1 MSHTNNI
8 NTHGVV
14 RFITCGS
21 VDDGKSTL
29 IGRLLYDTKA
39 VLTDQIQAL
48 SKTKHARV
56 TASDAAIDL
65 ALLTDG
71 LEAER
76 EQGITIDVAYRYFA
90 TAKRKFIVADA
101 PGHEQYTRNMVTGAS
116 QADVAILLVDATR
129 IDTKLD
135 KINLLAQTKRHAAL
149 VKMLG
154 LKHIAVAVNKIDL
167 LNFDQTVFN
176 RIQEEILNLAK
187 TLNLPTPQVFPVS
200 ALLGD
205 NIVFKSKNFQWY
217 DGPTLL
223 DWLENLD
230 INSQKAGSSLRFP
243 VQYVARQDG
252 SAALDFRGYLGR
264 VEGGEINQGQVVTI
278 LPSGS
283 SATVSEIY
291 ISNGADSFAQDQ
303 SVALAKA
310 GDVIALTFTEDVDVS
325 RGDMIVS
332 GENPTAL
339 LSKQLTADLCWLD
352 SEALSTS
359 RKYILRHATNTVFVK
374 VKAINQVLDIETLS
388 HAIHADSLGVNMIG
402 QVELALQKPI
412 VADLFDDSLATGSF
426 VLIDE
431 VTNHTVA
438 AGMIR
443 EAHQ

>member
-1 MSHTNNI
+1 MEQLHNK

-48 SKTKHARV
+48 TRTKHARV

-76 EQGITIDVAYRYFA
+76 EQGITIDVAYRYFS
-90 TAKRKFIVADA
+90 TVKRKFIVADA

-129 IDTKLD
+129 LDTSKSN
-135 KINLLAQTKRHAAL
+135 ISLLAQTKRHAAI

-167 LNFDQTVFN
+167 LNFDEEVFKK
-176 RIQEEILNLAK
+176 IKEEILNLAN
-187 TLNLPTPQVFPVS
+187 TLKLPTPQVFPVS

-205 NIVFKSKNFQWY
+205 NIVNPSKNFNWY
-217 DGPTLL
+217 QGPTLL
-223 DWLENLD
+223 AWLEGLD
-230 INSQKAGSSLRFP
+230 ISSEKSGVNLRFP

-252 SAALDFRGYLGR
+252 SAAEDFRGYLGR
-264 VEGGEINQGQVVTI
+264 VESGEIHQGQQVTI
-278 LPSGS
+278 LPAGS
-283 SATVSEIY
+283 VATVAEIY
-291 ISNGADSFAQDQ
+291 ISNGLNSFGQNT
-303 SVALAKA
+303 SVEMAKA
-310 GDVIALTFTEDVDVS
+310 GDVIALTFSEDVDVS
-325 RGDMIVS
+325 RGDMIIAQDNS
-332 GENPTAL
+332 SDL
-339 LSKQLTADLCWLD
+339 LTKQLIADICWLD
-352 SEALSTS
+352 QDALSTS
-359 RKYILRHATNTVFVK
+359 RKYILRHTTNTVFTK
-374 VKAINQVLDIETLS
+374 VKNIIQILDIETLS
-388 HAIHADSLGVNMIG
+388 QAVEADSLGVNMIG
-402 QVELALQKPI
+402 RVELALQKPI
-412 VADLFDDSLATGSF
+412 AADLFDESLATGSF

-443 EAHQ
+443 EVL

>member
-1 MSHTNNI
+1 MNHTQDKNI
-8 NTHGVV
+8 HGVV

-48 SKTKHARV
+48 SKTKHSRV

-76 EQGITIDVAYRYFA
+76 EQGITIDVAYRYFS
-90 TAKRKFIVADA
+90 TVKRKFIVADA

-129 IDTKLD
+129 LDTSTAN
-135 KINLLAQTKRHAAL
+135 ISLLAQTKRHAAI

-167 LNFDQTVFN
+167 LNFDEEVF
-176 RIQEEILNLAK
+176 IKIKEEILNLAK
-187 TLNLPTPQVFPVS
+187 TLKLPTPQVFPVS

-205 NIVFKSKNFQWY
+205 NIVNPSKHFNWY
-217 DGPTLL
+217 QGPTLL
-223 DWLENLD
+223 AWLEGLD
-230 INSQKAGSSLRFP
+230 ISSEILEKNLRFP

-252 SAALDFRGYLGR
+252 SAAEDFRGYLGR
-264 VEGGEINQGQVVTI
+264 IESGEIRQGQSVTI
-278 LPSGS
+278 LPAGS
-283 SATVSEIY
+283 SATVAEIY
-291 ISNGADSFAQDQ
+291 ISNGIDSFNQNQ
-303 SVALAKA
+303 SVDVATA
-310 GDVIALTFTEDVDVS
+310 GDVIAMTFVEDVDVS
-325 RGDMIVS
+325 RGDMIVAQDNAS
-332 GENPTAL
+332 DL
-339 LSKQLTADLCWLD
+339 LSKQLIADICWLD
-352 SEALSTS
+352 QDALSTS
-359 RKYILRHATNTVFVK
+359 RKYILRHTTNTVFAK
-374 VKAINQVLDIETLS
+374 VKNIIQILDIETLS
-388 HAIHADSLGVNMIG
+388 QGVEGNSLGVNMIG

-412 VADLFDDSLATGSF
+412 AADLFDESLATGSF

-431 VTNHTVA
+431 ATNHTVA

-443 EAHQ
+443 EAL

>member
-1 MSHTNNI
+1 MKNTIDS

-39 VLTDQIQAL
+39 VLIDQIQAL

-129 IDTKLD
+129 IDTNLG

-167 LNFDQTVFN
+167 LSFDQTVFN
-176 RIQEEILNLAK
+176 KIQAEIFNLAK
-187 TLNLPTPQVFPVS
+187 ILNLPTPHVFPVS

-205 NIVFKSKNFQWY
+205 NIVTKSQNFQWY

-230 INSQKAGSSLRFP
+230 VDTQKIGSKLRFP

-252 SAALDFRGYLGR
+252 SAAQDFRGYLGR
-264 VEGGEINQGQVVTI
+264 VEGGEIHQGQSVTI
-278 LPSGS
+278 LPGGS
-283 SATVSEIY
+283 VATVSEIY
-291 ISNGADSFAQDQ
+291 ISNGSDSFTQDK
-303 SVALAKA
+303 SVALAKS
-310 GDVIALTFTEDVDVS
+310 GDVIALTFSEDVDVS
-325 RGDMIVS
+325 RGDMIIS
-332 GENPTAL
+332 GTDSEAI
-339 LSKQLTADLCWLD
+339 LSKQLIADICWLD
-352 SEALSTS
+352 QDNLSTS
-359 RKYILRHATNTVFVK
+359 RKYILRHATNTVFAK
-374 VKAINQVLDIETLS
+374 VKNIIQVLDIETLS
-388 HAIHADSLGVNMIG
+388 HGVESNALGVNMIG
-402 QVELALQKPI
+402 QVELTLQKPI
-412 VADLFDDSLATGSF
+412 VADLFDESLATGSF

-431 VTNHTVA
+431 ITNHTVA

-443 EAHQ
+443 EAH

>member
-1 MSHTNNI
+1 MEQLHNK

-48 SKTKHARV
+48 TKTKHARV

-76 EQGITIDVAYRYFA
+76 EQGITIDVAYRYFS
-90 TAKRKFIVADA
+90 TVKRKFIVADA

-129 IDTKLD
+129 LDTSKSN
-135 KINLLAQTKRHAAL
+135 ISLLAQTKRHAAI

-167 LNFDQTVFN
+167 LNFDEEVFKK
-176 RIQEEILNLAK
+176 IKEEILNLAN
-187 TLNLPTPQVFPVS
+187 TLKLPTPQVFPVS

-205 NIVFKSKNFQWY
+205 NIVNPSKNFNWY
-217 DGPTLL
+217 QGPTLL
-223 DWLENLD
+223 AWLEGLD
-230 INSQKAGSSLRFP
+230 ISSEKSGVNLRFP

-252 SAALDFRGYLGR
+252 SAAEDFRGYLGR
-264 VEGGEINQGQVVTI
+264 VESGEIHQGQQVTI
-278 LPSGS
+278 LPAGS
-283 SATVSEIY
+283 VATVAEIY
-291 ISNGADSFAQDQ
+291 ISNGLNSFGQNT
-303 SVALAKA
+303 SVEMAKA
-310 GDVIALTFTEDVDVS
+310 GDVIALTFSDDVDVS
-325 RGDMIVS
+325 RGDMIIAQDNS
-332 GENPTAL
+332 SDL
-339 LSKQLTADLCWLD
+339 LTKQLIADICWLD
-352 SEALSTS
+352 QDALSTS
-359 RKYILRHATNTVFVK
+359 RKYILRHTTNTVFTK
-374 VKAINQVLDIETLS
+374 VKNIIQILDIETLS
-388 HAIHADSLGVNMIG
+388 QAVEADSLGVNMIG
-402 QVELALQKPI
+402 RVELALQKPI
-412 VADLFDDSLATGSF
+412 AADLFDESLATGSF
-426 VLIDE
+426 VLIDD

-443 EAHQ
+443 EAL

>member
-1 MSHTNNI
+1 MEQLHNK

-48 SKTKHARV
+48 TKTKHARV

-76 EQGITIDVAYRYFA
+76 EQGITIDVAYRYFS
-90 TAKRKFIVADA
+90 TVKRKFIVADA

-129 IDTKLD
+129 LDTSKSN
-135 KINLLAQTKRHAAL
+135 ISLLAQTKRHAAI

-167 LNFDQTVFN
+167 LNFDEEVFKK
-176 RIQEEILNLAK
+176 IKEEILNLAN
-187 TLNLPTPQVFPVS
+187 TLKLPTPQVFPVS

-205 NIVFKSKNFQWY
+205 NIVNPSKNFNWY
-217 DGPTLL
+217 QGPTLL
-223 DWLENLD
+223 AWLEGLD
-230 INSQKAGSSLRFP
+230 ISSEKSGVNLRFP

-252 SAALDFRGYLGR
+252 SAAEDFRGYLGR
-264 VEGGEINQGQVVTI
+264 VESGEIHQGQQVTI
-278 LPSGS
+278 LPAGS
-283 SATVSEIY
+283 VATVAEIY
-291 ISNGADSFAQDQ
+291 ISNGLNSFGQNT
-303 SVALAKA
+303 SVEMAKA
-310 GDVIALTFTEDVDVS
+310 GDVIALTFSEDVDVS
-325 RGDMIVS
+325 RGDMIIAQDNS
-332 GENPTAL
+332 SDL
-339 LSKQLTADLCWLD
+339 LTKQLIADICWLD
-352 SEALSTS
+352 QDALSTS
-359 RKYILRHATNTVFVK
+359 RKYILRHTTNTVFTK
-374 VKAINQVLDIETLS
+374 VKNIIQILDIETLS
-388 HAIHADSLGVNMIG
+388 QAVEADSFGVNMIG

-412 VADLFDDSLATGSF
+412 AADLFDESLATGSF

-431 VTNHTVA
+431 ATNHTVA

-443 EAHQ
+443 EAL

>member
-1 MSHTNNI
+1 MNHTQDKNI
-8 NTHGVV
+8 HGVV

-48 SKTKHARV
+48 TRTKHARV

-76 EQGITIDVAYRYFA
+76 EQGITIDVAYRYFS
-90 TAKRKFIVADA
+90 TVKRKFIVADA

-129 IDTKLD
+129 LDTSKSN
-135 KINLLAQTKRHAAL
+135 ISLLAQTKRHAAI

-167 LNFDQTVFN
+167 LNFDEEVFKK
-176 RIQEEILNLAK
+176 IKEEILNLAN
-187 TLNLPTPQVFPVS
+187 TLKLPTPQVFPVS

-205 NIVFKSKNFQWY
+205 NIVNPSKNFNWY
-217 DGPTLL
+217 QGPTLL
-223 DWLENLD
+223 AWLEGLD
-230 INSQKAGSSLRFP
+230 ISSEKSGVNLRFP
-243 VQYVARQDG
+243 VQFVARQDG
-252 SAALDFRGYLGR
+252 SAAEDFRGYLGR
-264 VEGGEINQGQVVTI
+264 VESGEIHQGQQVTI
-278 LPSGS
+278 LPAGS
-283 SATVSEIY
+283 VATVAEIY
-291 ISNGADSFAQDQ
+291 ISNGLNSFGQNT
-303 SVALAKA
+303 SVEMAKA
-310 GDVIALTFTEDVDVS
+310 GDVIALTFSEDVDVS
-325 RGDMIVS
+325 RGDMIIAQDNS
-332 GENPTAL
+332 SDL
-339 LSKQLTADLCWLD
+339 LTKQLIADICWLD
-352 SEALSTS
+352 HDALSTS
-359 RKYILRHATNTVFVK
+359 RKYILRHTTNTVFTK
-374 VKAINQVLDIETLS
+374 VKNIIQILDIETLS
-388 HAIHADSLGVNMIG
+388 QAVEADSLGVNMIG
-402 QVELALQKPI
+402 RVELALQKPI
-412 VADLFDDSLATGSF
+412 AADLFDESLATGSF

-443 EAHQ
+443 EVL

>member
-1 MSHTNNI
+1 MNHTQDKNI
-8 NTHGVV
+8 HGVV

-48 SKTKHARV
+48 SKTKHSRV

-76 EQGITIDVAYRYFA
+76 EQGITIDVAYRYFS
-90 TAKRKFIVADA
+90 TVKRKFIVADA

-129 IDTKLD
+129 IDTAQSE
-135 KINLLAQTKRHAAL
+135 IQLLPQTKRHAAI

-154 LKHIAVAVNKIDL
+154 LKHIAVAINKIDL
-167 LNFDQTVFN
+167 LNFDQEIFKK
-176 RIQEEILNLAK
+176 IQNEILDLAK
-187 TLNLPTPQVFPVS
+187 TLKLPAPQIFPVS

-205 NIVFKSKNFQWY
+205 NIVSPSKNFDWY
-217 DGPTLL
+217 QGPTLL
-223 DWLENLD
+223 AWLESLD
-230 INSQKAGSSLRFP
+230 VTSEKSGSQLRLP

-252 SAALDFRGYLGR
+252 SAAEDFRGYLGR
-264 VEGGEINQGQVVTI
+264 VESGEIRQGQSVTI
-278 LPSGS
+278 LPAGS
-283 SATVSEIY
+283 LATVAEIY
-291 ISNGADSFAQDQ
+291 ISNGIDSFNQNQ
-303 SVALAKA
+303 SVDVATA
-310 GDVIALTFTEDVDVS
+310 GDVIAMTFVEDVDVS
-325 RGDMIVS
+325 RGDMIVAQDNAS
-332 GENPTAL
+332 DL
-339 LSKQLTADLCWLD
+339 LTKQLIADICWLD
-352 SEALSTS
+352 QDALSTS
-359 RKYILRHATNTVFVK
+359 RKYILRHSTNTVFTK
-374 VKAINQVLDIETLS
+374 VKNIIQILDIETLS
-388 HAIHADSLGVNMIG
+388 QAVEADSLSANMIG

-412 VADLFDDSLATGSF
+412 AADLFDESLATGAF
-426 VLIDE
+426 ILIDE

-443 EAHQ
+443 EAL

>member
-1 MSHTNNI
+1 MNHTQDKNI
-8 NTHGVV
+8 HGVV

-48 SKTKHARV
+48 SKTKHSRV

-76 EQGITIDVAYRYFA
+76 EQGITIDVAYRYFS
-90 TAKRKFIVADA
+90 TVKRKFIVADA

-129 IDTKLD
+129 IDTAQSE
-135 KINLLAQTKRHAAL
+135 IQLLPQTKRHAAI

-154 LKHIAVAVNKIDL
+154 LKHIAVAINKIDL
-167 LNFDQTVFN
+167 LNFDQEIFKK
-176 RIQEEILNLAK
+176 IQNEILDLAK
-187 TLNLPTPQVFPVS
+187 TLKLPVPQVFPVS

-205 NIVFKSKNFQWY
+205 NIVSPSKNFDWY
-217 DGPTLL
+217 QGPTLL
-223 DWLENLD
+223 AWLEGLD
-230 INSQKAGSSLRFP
+230 VTSEKSGSQLRFP

-252 SAALDFRGYLGR
+252 SAAEDFRGYLGR
-264 VEGGEINQGQVVTI
+264 VESGEIRQGQSVTI
-278 LPSGS
+278 LSAGS
-283 SATVSEIY
+283 SATVAEIY
-291 ISNGADSFAQDQ
+291 ISNGIDSFNQNQ
-303 SVALAKA
+303 SVDVATA
-310 GDVIALTFTEDVDVS
+310 GDVIAMTFVEDVDVS
-325 RGDMIVS
+325 RGDMIVAQDNAS
-332 GENPTAL
+332 DL
-339 LSKQLTADLCWLD
+339 LTKQLIADICWLD
-352 SEALSTS
+352 QDALSTS
-359 RKYILRHATNTVFVK
+359 RKYILRHSTNTVFTK
-374 VKAINQVLDIETLS
+374 VKNIIQILDIETLS
-388 HAIHADSLGVNMIG
+388 QAVEADSLGVNMIG

-412 VADLFDDSLATGSF
+412 AADLFDESLATGAF
-426 VLIDE
+426 ILIDE

-443 EAHQ
+443 EAL

>member
-1 MSHTNNI
+1 MNHTQDKNI
-8 NTHGVV
+8 HGVV

-48 SKTKHARV
+48 SKTKHSRV

-76 EQGITIDVAYRYFA
+76 EQGITIDVAYRYFS
-90 TAKRKFIVADA
+90 TIKRKFIVADA

-129 IDTKLD
+129 LDTSTAN
-135 KINLLAQTKRHAAL
+135 ISLLAQTKRHAAI

-167 LNFDQTVFN
+167 LNFDEEVF
-176 RIQEEILNLAK
+176 IKIKEEILNLAK
-187 TLNLPTPQVFPVS
+187 TLKLPTPQVFPVS

-205 NIVFKSKNFQWY
+205 NIVNPSKHFNWY
-217 DGPTLL
+217 QGPTLL
-223 DWLENLD
+223 AWLEGLD
-230 INSQKAGSSLRFP
+230 ISSEILEKNLRFP

-252 SAALDFRGYLGR
+252 SAAEDFRGYLGR
-264 VEGGEINQGQVVTI
+264 IESGEIRQGQSVTI
-278 LPSGS
+278 LPAGS
-283 SATVSEIY
+283 SATVAEIY
-291 ISNGADSFAQDQ
+291 ISNGIDSFKQNQ
-303 SVALAKA
+303 SVDVATA
-310 GDVIALTFTEDVDVS
+310 GDVIAMTFVEDVDVS
-325 RGDMIVS
+325 RGDMIVAQDNAS
-332 GENPTAL
+332 DL
-339 LSKQLTADLCWLD
+339 LSKQLIADICWLD
-352 SEALSTS
+352 QDALSTS
-359 RKYILRHATNTVFVK
+359 RKYILRHTTNTVFAK
-374 VKAINQVLDIETLS
+374 VKNIIQILDIETLS
-388 HAIHADSLGVNMIG
+388 QGVEGNSLGVNMIG

-412 VADLFDDSLATGSF
+412 AADLFDESLATGSF

-431 VTNHTVA
+431 ATNHTVA

-443 EAHQ
+443 EAL

>member
-1 MSHTNNI
+1 MNHTQDKNI
-8 NTHGVV
+8 HGVV

-48 SKTKHARV
+48 TRTKHARV

-76 EQGITIDVAYRYFA
+76 EQGITIDVAYRYFS
-90 TAKRKFIVADA
+90 TVKRKFIVADA

-129 IDTKLD
+129 LDTSKSN
-135 KINLLAQTKRHAAL
+135 ISLLAQTKRHAAI

-167 LNFDQTVFN
+167 LNFDEEVFKK
-176 RIQEEILNLAK
+176 IKEEILNLAN
-187 TLNLPTPQVFPVS
+187 TLKLPTPQVFPVS

-205 NIVFKSKNFQWY
+205 NIVNPSKNFNWY
-217 DGPTLL
+217 QGPTLL
-223 DWLENLD
+223 AWLEGLD
-230 INSQKAGSSLRFP
+230 ISSEKSGVNLRFP

-252 SAALDFRGYLGR
+252 SAAEDFRGYLGR
-264 VEGGEINQGQVVTI
+264 VESGEIHQGQQVTI
-278 LPSGS
+278 LPAGS
-283 SATVSEIY
+283 VATVAEIY
-291 ISNGADSFAQDQ
+291 ISNGLNSFGQNT
-303 SVALAKA
+303 SVEMAKA
-310 GDVIALTFTEDVDVS
+310 GDVIALTFSEDVDVS
-325 RGDMIVS
+325 RGDMIIAQDNS
-332 GENPTAL
+332 SDL
-339 LSKQLTADLCWLD
+339 LTKQLIADICWLD
-352 SEALSTS
+352 QDALSTS
-359 RKYILRHATNTVFVK
+359 RKYILRHTTNTVFTK
-374 VKAINQVLDIETLS
+374 VKNIIQILDIETLS
-388 HAIHADSLGVNMIG
+388 QAVEADSLGVNMIG
-402 QVELALQKPI
+402 RVELALQKPI
-412 VADLFDDSLATGSF
+412 AADLFDESLATGSF

-443 EAHQ
+443 EVL

>member
-1 MSHTNNI
+1 MDQLHNK
-8 NTHGVV
+8 NTHRVV

-48 SKTKHARV
+48 SKTKHSRV

-90 TAKRKFIVADA
+90 TAQRKFIVADA

-129 IDTKLD
+129 IDTAQSE
-135 KINLLAQTKRHAAL
+135 IQLLAQTKRHAAI

-154 LKHIAVAVNKIDL
+154 LKHIAVAINKIDL
-167 LNFDQTVFN
+167 LNFDEQVFKK
-176 RIQEEILNLAK
+176 IQNEILDLAK
-187 TLNLPTPQVFPVS
+187 TLRLPTPQVFPVS

-205 NIVFKSKNFQWY
+205 NIVSPSKNFDWY
-217 DGPTLL
+217 QGPTLL
-223 DWLENLD
+223 SWLEGLD
-230 INSQKAGSSLRFP
+230 IASEKSGSQLRFP

-252 SAALDFRGYLGR
+252 SAAEDFRGYLGR
-264 VEGGEINQGQVVTI
+264 VESGEIRQGQSVTI
-278 LPSGS
+278 LPAGS
-283 SATVSEIY
+283 SATVAEIY
-291 ISNGADSFAQDQ
+291 ISNGIDSFGQNH
-303 SVALAKA
+303 SVDVAKA
-310 GDVIALTFTEDVDVS
+310 GDVIAMTFVEDVDVS
-325 RGDMIVS
+325 RGDMIVAQDNAS
-332 GENPTAL
+332 DL
-339 LSKQLTADLCWLD
+339 LSKQLIADICWLD
-352 SEALSTS
+352 QDALSTS
-359 RKYILRHATNTVFVK
+359 RKYILRHTTNTVFAK
-374 VKAINQVLDIETLS
+374 VKNIIQILDIETLS
-388 HAIHADSLGVNMIG
+388 QAVKADLLGVNMIG

-412 VADLFDDSLATGSF
+412 AADLFDESLATGAF

-438 AGMIR
+438 AGMVR
-443 EAHQ
+443 EVL

>member
-1 MSHTNNI
+1 MNHTQDKNI
-8 NTHGVV
+8 HGVV

-48 SKTKHARV
+48 SKTKHSRV

-76 EQGITIDVAYRYFA
+76 EQGITIDVAYRYFS
-90 TAKRKFIVADA
+90 TIKRKFIVADA

-129 IDTKLD
+129 LDTSTAN
-135 KINLLAQTKRHAAL
+135 ISLLAQTKRHAAI

-167 LNFDQTVFN
+167 LNFDEEVF
-176 RIQEEILNLAK
+176 IKIKEEILNLAK
-187 TLNLPTPQVFPVS
+187 TLKLPTPQVFPVS

-205 NIVFKSKNFQWY
+205 NIVNPSKHFNWY
-217 DGPTLL
+217 QGPTLL
-223 DWLENLD
+223 AWLEGLD
-230 INSQKAGSSLRFP
+230 ISSEILEKNLRFP

-252 SAALDFRGYLGR
+252 SAAEDFRGYLGR
-264 VEGGEINQGQVVTI
+264 IESGEIRQGQSVTI
-278 LPSGS
+278 LPAGS
-283 SATVSEIY
+283 SATVAEIY
-291 ISNGADSFAQDQ
+291 ISNGIDSFKQNQ
-303 SVALAKA
+303 SVDVATA
-310 GDVIALTFTEDVDVS
+310 GDVIAMTFVEDVDVS
-325 RGDMIVS
+325 RGDMIVAQDNAS
-332 GENPTAL
+332 DL
-339 LSKQLTADLCWLD
+339 LSRQLIADICWLD
-352 SEALSTS
+352 QDALSTS
-359 RKYILRHATNTVFVK
+359 RKYILRHTTNTVFAK
-374 VKAINQVLDIETLS
+374 VKNIIQILDIETLS
-388 HAIHADSLGVNMIG
+388 QGVEGNSLGVNMIG

-412 VADLFDDSLATGSF
+412 AADLFDESLATGSF

-431 VTNHTVA
+431 ATNHTVA

-443 EAHQ
+443 EAL

>member
-1 MSHTNNI
+1 MNHTQDKNI
-8 NTHGVV
+8 HGVV

-48 SKTKHARV
+48 SKTKHSRV

-76 EQGITIDVAYRYFA
+76 EQGITIDVAYRYFS
-90 TAKRKFIVADA
+90 TVKRKFIVADA

-129 IDTKLD
+129 LDTSTAN
-135 KINLLAQTKRHAAL
+135 ISLLAQTKRHAAI

-167 LNFDQTVFN
+167 LNFDEEVF
-176 RIQEEILNLAK
+176 IKIKEEILILAK
-187 TLNLPTPQVFPVS
+187 TLKLPAPQVFPVS

-205 NIVFKSKNFQWY
+205 NIVNPSKHFNWY
-217 DGPTLL
+217 QGPTLL
-223 DWLENLD
+223 EWLEGLD
-230 INSQKAGSSLRFP
+230 VTSEKLGSKLRFP

-252 SAALDFRGYLGR
+252 SAAEDFRGYLGR
-264 VEGGEINQGQVVTI
+264 IESGEIRQGQSVTI
-278 LPSGS
+278 LPAGS
-283 SATVSEIY
+283 SATVAEIY
-291 ISNGADSFAQDQ
+291 ISNGVDSFSQNQ
-303 SVALAKA
+303 SVDVAKA
-310 GDVIALTFTEDVDVS
+310 GDVIAMTFVEDVDVS
-325 RGDMIVS
+325 RGDMIVAQDNAS
-332 GENPTAL
+332 DL
-339 LSKQLTADLCWLD
+339 LTKQLIADICWLD
-352 SEALSTS
+352 QDALSIS
-359 RKYILRHATNTVFVK
+359 RKYILRHTTNTVFTK
-374 VKAINQVLDIETLS
+374 VKNIIQILDIETLS
-388 HAIHADSLGVNMIG
+388 QAVKADLLGVNMIG

-412 VADLFDDSLATGSF
+412 AADLFDESLATGAF

-438 AGMIR
+438 AGMVR
-443 EAHQ
+443 EVL

>member
-1 MSHTNNI
+1 MEQLHNK

-48 SKTKHARV
+48 TKTKHARV

-76 EQGITIDVAYRYFA
+76 EQGITIDVAYRYFS
-90 TAKRKFIVADA
+90 TVKRKFIVADA

-129 IDTKLD
+129 LDTSKSN
-135 KINLLAQTKRHAAL
+135 ISLLAQTKRHAAI

-167 LNFDQTVFN
+167 LNFDEEVFKK
-176 RIQEEILNLAK
+176 IKEEILNLAN
-187 TLNLPTPQVFPVS
+187 TLKLPTPQVFPVS

-205 NIVFKSKNFQWY
+205 NIVNPSKNFNWY
-217 DGPTLL
+217 QGPTLL
-223 DWLENLD
+223 AWLEGLD
-230 INSQKAGSSLRFP
+230 ISSEKSGVNLRFP

-252 SAALDFRGYLGR
+252 SAAEDFRGYLGR
-264 VEGGEINQGQVVTI
+264 VESGEIHQGQQVTI
-278 LPSGS
+278 LPAGS
-283 SATVSEIY
+283 VATVAEIY
-291 ISNGADSFAQDQ
+291 ISNGLNSFGQNT
-303 SVALAKA
+303 SVEMAKA
-310 GDVIALTFTEDVDVS
+310 GDVIALTFSEDVDVS
-325 RGDMIVS
+325 RGDMIIAQDNS
-332 GENPTAL
+332 SDL
-339 LSKQLTADLCWLD
+339 LTKQLIADICWLD
-352 SEALSTS
+352 QDALSTS
-359 RKYILRHATNTVFVK
+359 RKYILRHTTNTVFTK
-374 VKAINQVLDIETLS
+374 VKNIIQILDIETLS
-388 HAIHADSLGVNMIG
+388 QAVEADSLGVNMIG
-402 QVELALQKPI
+402 RVELALQKPI
-412 VADLFDDSLATGSF
+412 AADLFDESLATGSF

-431 VTNHTVA
+431 ATNHTVA

-443 EAHQ
+443 EVL

>member
-1 MSHTNNI
+1 MNDTQDKNI
-8 NTHGVV
+8 HGVV

-48 SKTKHARV
+48 SKTKHSRV

-76 EQGITIDVAYRYFA
+76 EQGITIDVAYRYFS
-90 TAKRKFIVADA
+90 TVKRKFIVADA

-129 IDTKLD
+129 LDTSTAN
-135 KINLLAQTKRHAAL
+135 ISLLAQTKRHAAI

-167 LNFDQTVFN
+167 LNFDEEVF
-176 RIQEEILNLAK
+176 IKIKEEILNLAK
-187 TLNLPTPQVFPVS
+187 TLKLPTPQVFPVS

-205 NIVFKSKNFQWY
+205 NIVNPSKHFNWY
-217 DGPTLL
+217 QGPTLL
-223 DWLENLD
+223 AWLEGLD
-230 INSQKAGSSLRFP
+230 ISSEKSGVNLRFP

-252 SAALDFRGYLGR
+252 SAAEDFRGYLGR
-264 VEGGEINQGQVVTI
+264 IESGEIRQGQSVTI
-278 LPSGS
+278 LPAGS
-283 SATVSEIY
+283 SATVAEIY
-291 ISNGADSFAQDQ
+291 ISNGIDSFNQNQ
-303 SVALAKA
+303 SVDVATA
-310 GDVIALTFTEDVDVS
+310 GDVIAMTFVEDVDVS
-325 RGDMIVS
+325 RGDMIVAQDNAS
-332 GENPTAL
+332 DL
-339 LSKQLTADLCWLD
+339 LSKQLIADICWLD
-352 SEALSTS
+352 QDALSTS
-359 RKYILRHATNTVFVK
+359 RKYILRHTTNTVFAK
-374 VKAINQVLDIETLS
+374 VKNIIQILDIETLS
-388 HAIHADSLGVNMIG
+388 QGVEGNSLGVNMIG
-402 QVELALQKPI
+402 RVELALQKPI
-412 VADLFDDSLATGSF
+412 AADLFDESLATGSF

-431 VTNHTVA
+431 ATNHTVA

-443 EAHQ
+443 EAL

>member
-1 MSHTNNI
+1 MEQLHNK

-48 SKTKHARV
+48 TKTKHARV

-76 EQGITIDVAYRYFA
+76 EQGITIDVAYRYFS
-90 TAKRKFIVADA
+90 TVKRKFIVADA

-129 IDTKLD
+129 LDTSKSN
-135 KINLLAQTKRHAAL
+135 ISLLAQTKRHAAI

-167 LNFDQTVFN
+167 LNFDEEVFKK
-176 RIQEEILNLAK
+176 IKEEILNLAN
-187 TLNLPTPQVFPVS
+187 TLKLPTPQVFPVS

-205 NIVFKSKNFQWY
+205 NIVNPSKNFNWY
-217 DGPTLL
+217 QGPTLL
-223 DWLENLD
+223 AWLEGLD
-230 INSQKAGSSLRFP
+230 ISSEKSGVNLRFP

-252 SAALDFRGYLGR
+252 SAAEDFRGYLGR
-264 VEGGEINQGQVVTI
+264 VESGEIHQGQQVTI
-278 LPSGS
+278 LPAGS
-283 SATVSEIY
+283 VATVAEIY
-291 ISNGADSFAQDQ
+291 ISNGLNSFGQNT
-303 SVALAKA
+303 SVEMAKA
-310 GDVIALTFTEDVDVS
+310 GDVIALTFSEDVDVS
-325 RGDMIVS
+325 RGDMIIAQDNS
-332 GENPTAL
+332 SDL
-339 LSKQLTADLCWLD
+339 LTKQLIADICWLD
-352 SEALSTS
+352 QDALSTS
-359 RKYILRHATNTVFVK
+359 RKYILRHTTNTVFTK
-374 VKAINQVLDIETLS
+374 VKNIIQILDIETLS
-388 HAIHADSLGVNMIG
+388 QAVEADSLGVNMIG
-402 QVELALQKPI
+402 RVELALQKPI
-412 VADLFDDSLATGSF
+412 AADLFDESLATGSF

-443 EAHQ
+443 EVL

>member
-1 MSHTNNI
+1 MEQLHNI

-39 VLTDQIQAL
+39 VLTDQIKAL
-48 SKTKHARV
+48 SKTKHSRV

-76 EQGITIDVAYRYFA
+76 EQGITIDVAYRYFS
-90 TAKRKFIVADA
+90 TVKRKFIVADA

-129 IDTKLD
+129 IDTSTTS
-135 KINLLAQTKRHAAL
+135 ISLLAQTKRHAAI

-167 LNFDQTVFN
+167 LNFDEKVFKK
-176 RIQEEILNLAK
+176 IKEEILNLAK
-187 TLNLPTPQVFPVS
+187 TLKLPDPQVFPVS

-205 NIVFKSKNFQWY
+205 NIVSPSKNFDWY
-217 DGPTLL
+217 QGPTLL
-223 DWLENLD
+223 EWLEGLD
-230 INSQKAGSSLRFP
+230 VTSEKLGSKLRFP

-252 SAALDFRGYLGR
+252 SAAEDFRGYLGR
-264 VEGGEINQGQVVTI
+264 VESGEIRQGQSVTI
-278 LPSGS
+278 LPAGS
-283 SATVSEIY
+283 SATVAEIY
-291 ISNGADSFAQDQ
+291 ISNGVDSFSQNQ
-303 SVALAKA
+303 SVAVAKA
-310 GDVIALTFTEDVDVS
+310 GDVIAMTFLEDVDVS
-325 RGDMIVS
+325 RGDMIVEQDNAS
-332 GENPTAL
+332 DL
-339 LSKQLTADLCWLD
+339 LTKQLIADICWLD
-352 SEALSTS
+352 QDALSTS
-359 RKYILRHATNTVFVK
+359 RKYILRHTTNTVFAK
-374 VKAINQVLDIETLS
+374 VKNIIQILDIETLS
-388 HAIHADSLGVNMIG
+388 QGVEENSLGVNMIG
-402 QVELALQKPI
+402 RVELALQKPI
-412 VADLFDDSLATGSF
+412 AADLFDQSLATGSF

-431 VTNHTVA
+431 ATNHTVA

-443 EAHQ
+443 EAL

>member
-1 MSHTNNI
+1 MNHTQDKNI
-8 NTHGVV
+8 HGVV

-48 SKTKHARV
+48 SKTKHSRV

-90 TAKRKFIVADA
+90 TAQRKFIVADA

-129 IDTKLD
+129 IDTAQSE
-135 KINLLAQTKRHAAL
+135 IQLLAQTKRHAAI

-154 LKHIAVAVNKIDL
+154 LKHIAVAINKIDL
-167 LNFDQTVFN
+167 LNFDEEVF
-176 RIQEEILNLAK
+176 IKIKEEILILAK
-187 TLNLPTPQVFPVS
+187 TLKLPAPQVFPVS

-205 NIVFKSKNFQWY
+205 NIVNPSKHFNWY
-217 DGPTLL
+217 QGPTLL
-223 DWLENLD
+223 EWLEGLD
-230 INSQKAGSSLRFP
+230 VTSEKLGSKLRFP

-252 SAALDFRGYLGR
+252 SAAEDFRGYLGR
-264 VEGGEINQGQVVTI
+264 IESGEIRQGQSVTI
-278 LPSGS
+278 LPAGS
-283 SATVSEIY
+283 SATVAEIY
-291 ISNGADSFAQDQ
+291 ISNGVDSFSQNQ
-303 SVALAKA
+303 SVDVAKA
-310 GDVIALTFTEDVDVS
+310 GDVIAMTFVEDVDVS
-325 RGDMIVS
+325 RGDMIVAQDNAS
-332 GENPTAL
+332 DL
-339 LSKQLTADLCWLD
+339 LTKQLIADICWLD
-352 SEALSTS
+352 QDALSIS
-359 RKYILRHATNTVFVK
+359 RKYILRHTTNTVFTK
-374 VKAINQVLDIETLS
+374 VKNIIQILDIETLS
-388 HAIHADSLGVNMIG
+388 QAVKADLLGVNMIG

-412 VADLFDDSLATGSF
+412 AADLFDESLATGAF

-438 AGMIR
+438 AGMVR
-443 EAHQ
+443 EVL

>member
-1 MSHTNNI
+1 MEQLHNK

-48 SKTKHARV
+48 SKTKHSRV

-76 EQGITIDVAYRYFA
+76 EQGITIDVAYRYFS
-90 TAKRKFIVADA
+90 TVKRKFIVADA

-129 IDTKLD
+129 LDTSTAS
-135 KINLLAQTKRHAAL
+135 ISLLAQTKRHAAI

-167 LNFDQTVFN
+167 LNFDEEVFKK
-176 RIQEEILNLAK
+176 IQNEILNLAK
-187 TLNLPTPQVFPVS
+187 TLKLPTPKVFPVS

-205 NIVFKSKNFQWY
+205 NIVSPSKNFNWY
-217 DGPTLL
+217 EGPTLL
-223 DWLENLD
+223 EWLEGLD
-230 INSQKAGSSLRFP
+230 VTSEKSGSQLRFP

-252 SAALDFRGYLGR
+252 SAAEDFRGYLGR
-264 VEGGEINQGQVVTI
+264 VESGEIRQGQSVTI
-278 LPSGS
+278 LPAGS
-283 SATVSEIY
+283 SATVAEIY
-291 ISNGADSFAQDQ
+291 ISNGVDSFSQNQ
-303 SVALAKA
+303 SVDIAKA
-310 GDVIALTFTEDVDVS
+310 GDVIAMTFVEDVDVS
-325 RGDMIVS
+325 RGDMVVAQDKAS
-332 GENPTAL
+332 DL
-339 LSKQLTADLCWLD
+339 LTKQLIADICWLD
-352 SEALSTS
+352 QDALSTS
-359 RKYILRHATNTVFVK
+359 RKYILRHTTNTVFAK
-374 VKAINQVLDIETLS
+374 VKNIIQILDIETLS
-388 HAIHADSLGVNMIG
+388 QAVEVDLLGVNMIG

-412 VADLFDDSLATGSF
+412 AADLFDESLATGSF

-431 VTNHTVA
+431 ATNHTVA

-443 EAHQ
+443 EAL

>member
-1 MSHTNNI
+1 MEQLHNK

-48 SKTKHARV
+48 TKTKHARV

-76 EQGITIDVAYRYFA
+76 EQGITIDVAYRYFS
-90 TAKRKFIVADA
+90 TVKRKFIVADA

-129 IDTKLD
+129 LDTSKSN
-135 KINLLAQTKRHAAL
+135 ISLLAQTKRHAAI

-167 LNFDQTVFN
+167 LNFDEEVFKK
-176 RIQEEILNLAK
+176 IKEEILNLAN
-187 TLNLPTPQVFPVS
+187 TLKLPTPQVFPVS

-205 NIVFKSKNFQWY
+205 NIVNPSKNFNWY
-217 DGPTLL
+217 QGPTLL
-223 DWLENLD
+223 AWLEGLD
-230 INSQKAGSSLRFP
+230 ISSEKSGVNLRFP

-252 SAALDFRGYLGR
+252 SAAEDFRGYLGR
-264 VEGGEINQGQVVTI
+264 VESGEIHQGQQVTI
-278 LPSGS
+278 LPAGS
-283 SATVSEIY
+283 VATVAEIY
-291 ISNGADSFAQDQ
+291 ISNGLNSFGQNT
-303 SVALAKA
+303 SVEMAKA
-310 GDVIALTFTEDVDVS
+310 GDVIALTFSEDVDVS
-325 RGDMIVS
+325 RGDMIIAQDNS
-332 GENPTAL
+332 SDL
-339 LSKQLTADLCWLD
+339 LTKQLIADICWLD
-352 SEALSTS
+352 QDALSTS
-359 RKYILRHATNTVFVK
+359 RKYILRHTTNTVFTK
-374 VKAINQVLDIETLS
+374 VKNIIQILDIETLS
-388 HAIHADSLGVNMIG
+388 QAVEADSLGVNMIG
-402 QVELALQKPI
+402 RVELALQKPI
-412 VADLFDDSLATGSF
+412 AADLFDESLATGSF

-443 EAHQ
+443 EAL

>member
-1 MSHTNNI
+1 
-8 NTHGVV
+8 
-14 RFITCGS
+14 
-21 VDDGKSTL
+21 
-29 IGRLLYDTKA
+29 
-39 VLTDQIQAL
+39 
-48 SKTKHARV
+48 
-56 TASDAAIDL
+56 
-65 ALLTDG
+65 
-71 LEAER
+71 
-76 EQGITIDVAYRYFA
+76 
-90 TAKRKFIVADA
+90 
-101 PGHEQYTRNMVTGAS
+101 
-116 QADVAILLVDATR
+116 
-129 IDTKLD
+129 
-135 KINLLAQTKRHAAL
+135 
-149 VKMLG
+149 
-154 LKHIAVAVNKIDL
+154 VAVNKIDL
-167 LNFDQTVFN
+167 LDFDQTVFQ

-205 NIVFKSKNFQWY
+205 NIVFKSQNFHWY

-223 DWLENLD
+223 EWLENLD
-230 INSQKAGSSLRFP
+230 IDSQRSGSSLRFP

-252 SAALDFRGYLGR
+252 SAASDFRGYLGR
-264 VEGGEINQGQVVTI
+264 VEGGEIHQGQVVTI

-283 SATVSEIY
+283 SATVAEIY
-291 ISNGADSFAQDQ
+291 ISNGANSFAQNQ

-332 GENPTAL
+332 GDDTAAL
-339 LSKQLTADLCWLD
+339 LSKQLIADLCWLD
-352 SEALSTS
+352 SESLSSS
-359 RKYILRHATNTVFVK
+359 RKYILRHATNTVFAK

-388 HAIHADSLGVNMIG
+388 HGINADSLGVNMIG
-402 QVELALQKPI
+402 QVQLTLQKPI

>member
-1 MSHTNNI
+1 MNHANHT

-167 LNFDQTVFN
+167 LDFDQTVFQ

-205 NIVFKSKNFQWY
+205 NIVFKSQNFHWY

-223 DWLENLD
+223 EWLENLD
-230 INSQKAGSSLRFP
+230 IDSQRSGSSLRFP

-252 SAALDFRGYLGR
+252 SAASDFRGYLGR
-264 VEGGEINQGQVVTI
+264 VEGGEIHQGQVVTI

-283 SATVSEIY
+283 SATVAEIY
-291 ISNGADSFAQDQ
+291 ISNGANSFAQNQ

-332 GENPTAL
+332 GDDTAAL
-339 LSKQLTADLCWLD
+339 LSKQLIADLCWLD
-352 SEALSTS
+352 SESLSSS
-359 RKYILRHATNTVFVK
+359 RKYILRHATNTVFAK

-388 HAIHADSLGVNMIG
+388 HGINADSLGVNMIG
-402 QVELALQKPI
+402 QVQLVLQKPI

>member
-1 MSHTNNI
+1 MEQLHNK

-48 SKTKHARV
+48 TKTKHARV

-76 EQGITIDVAYRYFA
+76 EQGITIDVAYRYFS
-90 TAKRKFIVADA
+90 TVKRKFIVADA

-129 IDTKLD
+129 LDTSKSN
-135 KINLLAQTKRHAAL
+135 ISLLAQTKRHAAI

-167 LNFDQTVFN
+167 LNFDEEVFKK
-176 RIQEEILNLAK
+176 IKEEILNLAN
-187 TLNLPTPQVFPVS
+187 TLKLPTPQVFPVS

-205 NIVFKSKNFQWY
+205 NIVNPSKNFNWY
-217 DGPTLL
+217 QGPTLL
-223 DWLENLD
+223 AWLEGLD
-230 INSQKAGSSLRFP
+230 ISSEKSGVNLRFP

-252 SAALDFRGYLGR
+252 SAAEDFRGYLGR
-264 VEGGEINQGQVVTI
+264 VESGEIQQGQQVTI
-278 LPSGS
+278 LPAGS
-283 SATVSEIY
+283 VATVAEIY
-291 ISNGADSFAQDQ
+291 ISNGLNSFGQNT
-303 SVALAKA
+303 SVEMAKA
-310 GDVIALTFTEDVDVS
+310 GDVIALTFSEDVDVS
-325 RGDMIVS
+325 RGDMIIAQDNS
-332 GENPTAL
+332 SDL
-339 LSKQLTADLCWLD
+339 LTKQLIADICWLD
-352 SEALSTS
+352 QDALSTS
-359 RKYILRHATNTVFVK
+359 RKYILRHTTNTVFTK
-374 VKAINQVLDIETLS
+374 VKNIIQILDIETLS
-388 HAIHADSLGVNMIG
+388 QGVEGNSLGVNMIG

-412 VADLFDDSLATGSF
+412 AADLFDESLATGSF

-431 VTNHTVA
+431 ATNHTVA

-443 EAHQ
+443 EAL

>member
-1 MSHTNNI
+1 MEQNQNK

-48 SKTKHARV
+48 SKTKHSRV

-90 TAKRKFIVADA
+90 TAQRKFIVADA

-129 IDTKLD
+129 LDTSQST
-135 KINLLAQTKRHAAL
+135 IHLLAQTKRHAAI

-154 LKHIAVAVNKIDL
+154 LKHVAVAINKMDL
-167 LNFDQTVFN
+167 LNFDEEIYKK
-176 RIQEEILNLAK
+176 IQNEILNLAK
-187 TLNLPTPQVFPVS
+187 TLDLPAPQVFPVS

-205 NIVFKSKNFQWY
+205 NIVKPSKNFNWY
-217 DGPTLL
+217 QGPTLL
-223 DWLENLD
+223 AWLEGLD
-230 INSQKAGSSLRFP
+230 LASEKLATQLRFP

-252 SAALDFRGYLGR
+252 SAAEDFRGYLGR
-264 VEGGEINQGQVVTI
+264 VEGGEIRQGQEVTI
-278 LPSGS
+278 LPAGS
-283 SATVSEIY
+283 SATIAEIY
-291 ISNGADSFAQDQ
+291 ISNGVNSFSQNQ
-303 SVALAKA
+303 SVATAKA
-310 GDVIALTFTEDVDVS
+310 GDVIALTFVEDVDVS

-332 GENPTAL
+332 QPKAL
-339 LSKQLTADLCWLD
+339 DLLTKQLVADICWLD
-352 SEALSTS
+352 QEALSTS
-359 RKYILRHATNTVFVK
+359 RKYLLRHTSNTVFTK
-374 VKAINQVLDIETLS
+374 IKNIIQILDIETLS
-388 HAIHADSLGVNMIG
+388 HAVKADSLGANMIG
-402 QVELALQKPI
+402 QVELTLQKPI
-412 VADLFDDSLATGSF
+412 IADLFDDSLATGSF

-431 VTNHTVA
+431 ATNHTVA

-443 EAHQ
+443 EVL

>member
-1 MSHTNNI
+1 MNHTQDKNI
-8 NTHGVV
+8 HGVV

-48 SKTKHARV
+48 SKTKHSRV

-76 EQGITIDVAYRYFA
+76 EQGITIDVAYRYFS
-90 TAKRKFIVADA
+90 TVKRKFIVADA

-129 IDTKLD
+129 LDTSTAN
-135 KINLLAQTKRHAAL
+135 ISLLAQTKRHAAI

-167 LNFDQTVFN
+167 LNFDEEVF
-176 RIQEEILNLAK
+176 IKIKEEILNLAK
-187 TLNLPTPQVFPVS
+187 TLKLPTPQVFPVS

-205 NIVFKSKNFQWY
+205 NIVNPSKHFNWY
-217 DGPTLL
+217 QGPTLL
-223 DWLENLD
+223 AWLEGLD
-230 INSQKAGSSLRFP
+230 ISSEILEKNLRFP

-252 SAALDFRGYLGR
+252 SAAEDFRGYLGR
-264 VEGGEINQGQVVTI
+264 IESGEIRQGQSVTI
-278 LPSGS
+278 LPAGS
-283 SATVSEIY
+283 SATVAEIY
-291 ISNGADSFAQDQ
+291 ISNGIDSFKQNQ
-303 SVALAKA
+303 SVDVATA
-310 GDVIALTFTEDVDVS
+310 GDVIAMTFVEDVDVS
-325 RGDMIVS
+325 RGDMIVAQDNAS
-332 GENPTAL
+332 DL
-339 LSKQLTADLCWLD
+339 LSKQLIADICWLD
-352 SEALSTS
+352 QDALSTS
-359 RKYILRHATNTVFVK
+359 RKYILRHTTNTVFAK
-374 VKAINQVLDIETLS
+374 VKNIIQILDIETLS
-388 HAIHADSLGVNMIG
+388 QGVEGNSLGVNMIG

-412 VADLFDDSLATGSF
+412 AADLFDESLATGSF

-431 VTNHTVA
+431 ATNHTVA

-443 EAHQ
+443 EAL

>member
-1 MSHTNNI
+1 MEQLHNK

-48 SKTKHARV
+48 TRTKHARV

-76 EQGITIDVAYRYFA
+76 EQGITIDVAYRYFS
-90 TAKRKFIVADA
+90 TVKRKFIVADA

-129 IDTKLD
+129 LDTSKSN
-135 KINLLAQTKRHAAL
+135 ISLLAQTKRHAAI

-167 LNFDQTVFN
+167 LNFDEEVFKK
-176 RIQEEILNLAK
+176 IKEEILNLAN
-187 TLNLPTPQVFPVS
+187 TLKLPTPQVFPVS

-205 NIVFKSKNFQWY
+205 NIVNPSKNFNWY
-217 DGPTLL
+217 QGPTLL
-223 DWLENLD
+223 AWLEGLD
-230 INSQKAGSSLRFP
+230 ISSEKSGVNLRFP

-252 SAALDFRGYLGR
+252 SAAEDFRGYLGR
-264 VEGGEINQGQVVTI
+264 VESGEIHQGQQVTI
-278 LPSGS
+278 LPAGS
-283 SATVSEIY
+283 VATVAEIY
-291 ISNGADSFAQDQ
+291 ISNGLNSFGQNT
-303 SVALAKA
+303 SVEMAKA
-310 GDVIALTFTEDVDVS
+310 GDVIALTFSEDVDVS
-325 RGDMIVS
+325 RGDMIIAQDNS
-332 GENPTAL
+332 SDL
-339 LSKQLTADLCWLD
+339 LTKQLIADICWLD
-352 SEALSTS
+352 QDALSTS
-359 RKYILRHATNTVFVK
+359 RKYILRHTTNTVFTK
-374 VKAINQVLDIETLS
+374 VKNIIQILDIETLS
-388 HAIHADSLGVNMIG
+388 QAVEADSLGVNMIG
-402 QVELALQKPI
+402 RVELALQKPI
-412 VADLFDDSLATGSF
+412 AADLFDESLATGSF

-431 VTNHTVA
+431 ATNHTVA

-443 EAHQ
+443 EAL